1 MPINTGSFDSTPQEI
16 ESTELELAKPEVLAD
31 NLAYKQKLR
40 SLPEVQNLTNEI
52 DITNVNSIMAFGQ
65 KPSEG
70 ISQMSDALLS
80 SMRRVDAEEASRML
94 VQLTKIMDKFDIKEI
109 ENPEKASALQ
119 KLFGKIK
126 NSIDK
131 LFAKYED
138 MGKEVDQIYTIL
150 KQYEV
155 QIHQTQENLEKQY
168 KTNVAY
174 YEELEKYIV
183 AGEIAQEEIQEYSNQ
198 IAARTDITEQ
208 EKQTQ
213 QQKLSMIKD
222 MLAQRTYDLQ
232 IAENVAMQTCPMIQT
247 MQMSNFNLMRKI
259 NSSFIITLPIFKQCL
274 VQAIQLKRQEIQAKS
289 IKQLDEKTNELLI
302 RNAQNTANQSVNIA
316 RMAGG
321 SSIQMETLRTTY
333 ETIKKGIEE
342 TKQINN
348 QIAEKRKSDSIE
360 LEHMKSDMA
369 EKGFI
374 SGH

>member
-183 AGEIAQEEIQEYSNQ
+183 AGEIAQEEIEEYSNQ

-374 SGH
+374 SSH